1 MQISKIATIFL
12 ISLLLCLIMAQT
24 QANEFNVKDVQSLY
38 QISQIT
44 YQSNDGEIKLSCDY
58 WQIDNTRPNWEV
70 YCGKKHPQIKK
81 EFLIHFAIRIHN
93 KNIEIQFWL
102 TDRQTPHKPA
112 FHSSSAWISSSE
124 APKNI
129 RLSLGVENDYASLY
143 LDAKPK

>member
-1 MQISKIATIFL
+1 
-12 ISLLLCLIMAQT
+12 MAQT
-24 QANEFNVKDVQSLY
+24 QAGTVKSKEIQSLY

-44 YQSNDGEIKLSCDY
+44 YQSNDGEIKLSCDF
-58 WQIDNTRPNWEV
+58 WQIDTSRPNWEV

-102 TDRQTPHKPA
+102 TDRQNPNKPA
-112 FHSSSAWISSSE
+112 FHSSSAWITSSE
-124 APKNI
+124 APQNV